1 MRWKS
6 EGLTLQG
13 AADRPGSRG
22 RQRSAADKAG
32 RIFGV
37 KLDWTPPFLLRD
49 DPYKPVTASF
59 VS

>member
-13 AADRPGSRG
+13 AADCPGSRR
-22 RQRSAADKAG
+22 RQLPAADEAG

-37 KLDWTPPFLLRD
+37 KLDWTPIFFLRD
-49 DPYKPVTASF
+49 DPFKPVTASI